1 MPRQGRIQKQAP
13 EEDKKGRQEEQFAP
27 DQRSFGMPNS
37 LMRGGMMTPPPG
49 MPNSVMRE
57 IYPEDSGGLFGSRG
71 SAPTVGAHEISH
83 TVRPAPVT
91 RSVPSGTI
99 QRDPT
104 NPGSHEGAAAAAE
117 PEEEEE
123 SVETQLSATLHSA
136 PMLMQVFRNDPRI
149 GVRIRQLR
157 EQIAHEPDPD
167 IAGEIR
173 DFVDRLEN
181 AAPNI
186 AAIIQRLKAAR
197 ASLHKNKDDDAAKRT
212 VIEETRRYREYVGLH
227 RRYMALQN
235 EPDMAA
241 DLHETKDMM
250 EGFEEVKDE
259 FSDESIDF
267 GFSRMGDDDDDDDAP
282 PPYTAPVVYS
292 VPPAAAA
299 APPSYG
305 TPGGYDEPPAA
316 AAADTS
322 HETPG
327 SYDEPPAPDE
337 EDKSAKPSRKGGF
350 FGWFKKK

>member
-1 MPRQGRIQKQAP
+1 M
-13 EEDKKGRQEEQFAP
+13 
-27 DQRSFGMPNS
+27 
-37 LMRGGMMTPPPG
+37 
-49 MPNSVMRE
+49 
-57 IYPEDSGGLFGSRG
+57 
-71 SAPTVGAHEISH
+71 H
-83 TVRPAPVT
+83 RP
-91 RSVPSGTI
+91 
-99 QRDPT
+99 
-104 NPGSHEGAAAAAE
+104 

-186 AAIIQRLKAAR
+186 AAIIQRLKAAW
-197 ASLHKNKDDDAAKRT
+197 ASLQKNKDDDAAKRT